1 MGKQSCLISDFEI
14 SILTAVMIIRRRMQA
29 ANILDS
35 VNINDSVGISYV
47 MHMSMR
53 VLSILMLLIHKHV
66 TIKYK
71 WESNI
76 ILNLKFSRYS
86 RRR

>member
-53 VLSILMLLIHKHV
+53 VLSILM
-66 TIKYK
+66 
-71 WESNI
+71 
-76 ILNLKFSRYS
+76 
-86 RRR
+86 